1 MRETTAPPMTR
12 VRDGLEVASAEDRGE
27 LPTAN
32 KLRVWGT
39 LSAYSLADQAL
50 MSLAGFFVNLLLAR
64 WMTAD
69 VYGAFAV
76 AFAGYLFVCGFYN
89 VIVLE
94 PMSVMGLGRHAGRL
108 PAYFREQI
116 VIHAKLVGFLS
127 TLVLAAGGMAWHI
140 APHTPLAGAILGSG
154 LALPFLLFLW
164 LVRRI
169 CYVLQRPSSA
179 ILGSATHL
187 SLVICGLYILRDLGK
202 LSPFSAFLLTGS
214 SSFLAASFVL
224 RRFGITWSG
233 PPVSWSIGLQEN
245 WSYGRW
251 LAGSAVLYSISA
263 QTQTFLAASLLGLG
277 AAGVLRAMQLPAL
290 VITQVV
296 TAAGLLV
303 LPTLSRDFARG
314 SIKNI
319 QQKVLLVSAGLTG
332 TAVCFA
338 GLVLL
343 LAGRVEH
350 LLFAGKYASF
360 AWLMPILALMPV
372 ADALASGS
380 VMALRASQ
388 KPQFDLIANAVAAVV
403 GLLCAVAFIRWWG
416 LAGVAV
422 SLLAGCTASA
432 SVNLLSYR
440 YFTTRWSLGAEN
452 ITRTDKNSVANNGL
466 TRIASHTAIP
476 SGEDS

>member
-1 MRETTAPPMTR
+1 MREATAPPIPS
-12 VRDGLEVASAEDRGE
+12 VRERPEVRSAEDRGE
-27 LPTAN
+27 LPTTN

-39 LSAYSLADQAL
+39 MSAYSLADQAL
-50 MSLAGFFVNLLLAR
+50 ISLAGFFVNLLLAR
-64 WMTAD
+64 WMPAH

-94 PMSVMGLGRHAGRL
+94 PMSVMGPGRHASRL

-116 VIHAKLVGFLS
+116 VIHAKLTGLLS
-127 TLVLAAGGMAWHI
+127 TLVLAAGGMAWQI
-140 APHTPLAGAILGSG
+140 APHTSLPGAIVGSG

-224 RRFGITWSG
+224 RRLGMTWSA
-233 PPVSWSIGLQEN
+233 PQVSWSIALQEN

-251 LAGSAVLYSISA
+251 LAGSAVLYSLSA
-263 QTQTFLAASLLGLG
+263 QTQTFLAASVLGLG

-314 SIKNI
+314 SVENI
-319 QQKVLLVSAGLTG
+319 RQKVLLVSTGLAG

-338 GLVLL
+338 GVVMLV
-343 LAGRVEH
+343 AGRVEH
-350 LLFAGKYASF
+350 VLFAGKYASF
-360 AWLMPILALMPV
+360 AWLMPVLALMPV
-372 ADALASGS
+372 ADAVASGC

-403 GLLCAVAFIRWWG
+403 GLLCAVMFVRWWG

-422 SLLAGCTASA
+422 SLVAGCAASA

-440 YFTTRWSLGAEN
+440 YFTARLGLGAEN
-452 ITRTDKNSVANNGL
+452 ITGTDRNSVANNVL
-466 TRIASHTAIP
+466 TRVAAHTAIP